1 MDDAQI
7 TLVLIG
13 RSIQQGDTKR
23 LGVLL
28 KRLPLTKISSDEAD
42 AFLVQL
48 LSLAYKYTQG
58 ESAKLILATWDEVHA
73 DDENWTLPAMTRL
86 FLLINFSDDMLT
98 WIINLYEDVTF
109 MEVAQD
115 LLKYDANDTTRVAL
129 GRAVDLYTIPERDD
143 AYILFSQL
151 YKEAKDA
158 ESIPAIELFAAY
170 MEDTAPF
177 AEIPEWVHNYLPAGA
192 ELPQEDELKVP
203 EQPKPTFQLPDIETM
218 VNQLTEGLEDYGLAA
233 SDIEDQKRV
242 LQGQLATT
250 TNEEKR
256 ILLEPILEAKN
267 RENLADDLPIYRI
280 LGPANAMA
288 DINLAEEGECCRYG
302 GCRMFTCVHFE
313 GDPDLPD
320 EDQEELDWFTGVCEE
335 CHLKIRVSAHAV
347 RLPLVHGGWKGCYCS
362 WKCVR
367 QSLTQPDIALNA
379 IIDRL
384 ERQLIRIG
392 IQDRKARP
400 VEA

>member
-13 RSIQQGDTKR
+13 RSIQQGDTQR

-42 AFLVQL
+42 TLIVQL
-48 LSLAYKYTQG
+48 LSLTYKSTQG
-58 ESAKLILATWDEVHA
+58 ESAKLILTTWDAVHA

-86 FLLINFSDDMLT
+86 FLIVNFSDDMLT
-98 WIINLYEDVTF
+98 WIIGLFEDVTF
-109 MEVAQD
+109 MEIAQE
-115 LLKYDANDTTRVAL
+115 LIQYDADDTTRVAL
-129 GRAVDLYTIPERDD
+129 GRAVDLYNIPERDD
-143 AYILFSQL
+143 AHILFTQL
-151 YKEAKDA
+151 HKEAVA
-158 ESIPAIELFAAY
+158 TESIPAIELLASY

-177 AEIPEWVHNYLPAGA
+177 AEIPEWVHNYLP
-192 ELPQEDELKVP
+192 ELPEEDELVVP
-203 EQPKPTFQLPDIETM
+203 QQPKPTFQLPDIETM
-218 VNQLTEGLEDYGLAA
+218 VTQLTEGLEDYGLAA
-233 SDIEDQKRV
+233 SDIEEQKRV
-242 LQGQLATT
+242 IQGQLATT

-267 RENLADDLPIYRI
+267 RENLADDVPIYRI

-288 DINLAEEGECCRYG
+288 DINLADEGECCRYG

-313 GDPDLPD
+313 GDPDIPD
-320 EDQEELDWFTGVCEE
+320 EDQEDIDWFTGVCEE
-335 CHLKIRVSAHAV
+335 CHLKIRVRVHAV
-347 RLPLVHGGWKGCYCS
+347 RMPLIHGGWKGCYCS

-367 QSLTQPDIALNA
+367 QSLTQPDIAINA

-392 IQDRKARP
+392 IQDRKARA
-400 VEA
+400 V